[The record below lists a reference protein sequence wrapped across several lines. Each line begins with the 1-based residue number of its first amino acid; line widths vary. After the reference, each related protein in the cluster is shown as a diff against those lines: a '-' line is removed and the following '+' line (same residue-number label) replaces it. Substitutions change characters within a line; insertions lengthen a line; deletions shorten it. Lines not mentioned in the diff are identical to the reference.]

1 MATEIVHVINFEKA
15 LEFFESAFI
24 YLAQKEPSHTSI
36 ELLKIS
42 LERLAF
48 TAAQIEETSKLLLDQ
63 IEDIRGTAQAFSV
76 PVARDTQKEVEES
89 EDDTEALASGD
100 IEITGQANRWWKAV
114 EEANIIEKDW
124 FCAKPEHA
132 HLPRH
137 APDSNIEKRETIRE
151 KAIAE
156 RNAKK
161 AAEALQ
167 EQTGDL
173 EEFAK
178 RGPYWQEEQEARK
191 TSVQEELEAYK
202 EIFQGL
208 DKSQLEAA
216 AELGL
221 FPKTEAQKAADDQ
234 TDLPQATHPSEETQS
249 APAPD
254 ATETKWRS
262 SDARRARRGEVD
274 SG

>member
-48 TAAQIEETSKLLLDQ
+48 TAAQIEETSKLLDQ

-178 RGPYWQEEQEARK
+178 RDPYWESWEKRKEQIRHAEKRNNRRI
-191 TSVQEELEAYK
+191 EELKKLGVVDLE
-202 EIFQGL
+202 
-208 DKSQLEAA
+208 SQE
-216 AELGL
+216 
-221 FPKTEAQKAADDQ
+221 KKQKEAQAEHQA
-234 TDLPQATHPSEETQS
+234 DLPQATHPSEETQS
-249 APAPD
+249 APAPI
-254 ATETKWRS
+254 ATETKWPPL
-262 SDARRARRGEVD
+262 DAGSTRRGED
-274 SG
+274 DCG